1 MTSITERQVE
11 VAILKILAG
20 RPNREASMDV
30 LKVELPKHFPN
41 NPTSWD
47 DQLRNIKSHDTSPGN
62 MFRDYYVITSPRGG
76 WQITPNGERYV
87 KAQA

>member
-1 MTSITERQVE
+1 MTEITEKQVG
-11 VAILKILAG
+11 VAVLKILAG
-20 RPNREASMDV
+20 TPGLEASLDV

-41 NPTSWD
+41 DPISWGE
-47 DQLRNIKSHDTSPGN
+47 QLQKIKSHDTSPGN
-62 MFRDYYVITSPRGG
+62 IFSDYYVITTPRGG